1 MTTETRN
8 ELLESLTI
16 ALPTGIASG
25 TRAINTQNYIE
36 ANIKLGFQHEWSN
49 IVLALAGEAS
59 NDAIFITGALPT
71 ILKSNRIGYTGSG
84 VTGYVYETP
93 SYTGGTSSPIQN
105 PNAINP
111 VATLNQILTGATVS
125 APGTLIFAPEYSLG
139 STSQQSK
146 GSPSRQLGQEKILK
160 PNTTYLLRI
169 TSLDAQIQGI
179 TSALSWYEGV
189 LDLPLP

>member
-1 MTTETRN
+1 MALNKNTRVFPLGAF
-8 ELLESLTI
+8 EGFRALT
-16 ALPTGIASG
+16 
-25 TRAINTQNYIE
+25 TQNYIE

-49 IVLALAGEAS
+49 IVLSLAGEAN
-59 NDAIFITGALPT
+59 NDTIFITGALPT
-71 ILKSNRIGYTGSG
+71 ILKSNRIGYTGTG

-93 SYTGGTSSPIQN
+93 TYTGGTSSPIQN
-105 PNAINP
+105 PNSINP

-125 APGTLIFAPEYSLG
+125 ATGTLIFAPEYSLG

-146 GSPSRQLGQEKILK
+146 GSPSRQLGQEKVLK

-179 TSALSWYEGV
+179 TSALSWYEGPV
-189 LDLPLP
+189 DLPLA